1 MLLTLPPQNFHI
13 VAVFLLFLDKN
24 EKLVFC
30 LQLVLTKKDVQESK
44 VRGGKLFR
52 SHNCQNKGFV
62 YIYVC
67 MEEKVSK

>member
-1 MLLTLPPQNFHI
+1 MKSF
-13 VAVFLLFLDKN
+13 
-24 EKLVFC
+24 VFC

-52 SHNCQNKGFV
+52 LHNCQNKGFV